1 MAGRN
6 ARRLDCAHMK
16 DAESIPATGGKAIR
30 VAVLGAGAVGCYY
43 GGMLAR
49 AGHRVTLI
57 GRPVHVDAIR
67 KSGLRFEGLAFDE
80 RVAVEASTEPAAVR
94 GAQLVLFCVK
104 STDTGQAA
112 AQIAPFLDPGSIVL
126 NLQNGVD
133 NTERIQAQLRS
144 ANVPCPVVAAV
155 VYVATEMAGPG
166 HLKHHGR
173 GDLVIGS
180 LKKNFSNGLNE
191 NIKAWFEAAGV
202 PTAISD
208 NVAGELWAKL
218 VVNCAYN
225 ALSAITQLPYGKLI
239 EGTGVRDVM
248 RDVVAETL
256 AVAKAD
262 GVLMAPDMLA
272 RTYKIAQGMP
282 TQYSSTAQ
290 DLARGKPTEIDHLN
304 GFVVRRGDALGVAT
318 PANRALHALVKL
330 LESKARAA

>member
-1 MAGRN
+1 MASAN
-6 ARRLDCAHMK
+6 
-16 DAESIPATGGKAIR
+16 GGPIQ
-30 VAVLGAGAVGCYY
+30 VAVLGAGAVGCFF

-57 GRPVHVDAIR
+57 GRPLHVEAFR
-67 KSGLRFEGLAFDE
+67 KTGLHFEGLEFNE
-80 RVAVEASTEPAAVR
+80 HVPVEASTDAAAVR
-94 GAQLVLFCVK
+94 GARLVLFSVK
-104 STDTGQAA
+104 STDTEQAA
-112 AQIAPFLDPGSIVL
+112 AQIAPFLDAGSLVV

-133 NTERIQAQLRS
+133 NTERIQARVSQ
-144 ANVPCPVVAAV
+144 AVIPAV

-180 LKKNFSNGLNE
+180 LDGKVSFELLEEIKKT
-191 NIKAWFEAAGV
+191 FEAAAV
-202 PTAISD
+202 PVTISD

-239 EGTGVRDVM
+239 EGAGIRDTM
-248 RDVVAETL
+248 RDVVEETL
-256 AVAKAD
+256 AVAEAS
-262 GVLMAPDMLA
+262 GVQMAPAMLA
-272 RTYKIAQGMP
+272 KVYSIAQAMP

-290 DLARGKPTEIDHLN
+290 DLLRGKPTEIDHLN
-304 GFVVRRGDALGVAT
+304 GYVVRRGEALGVPT

-330 LESKARAA
+330 IEAKPRRNT

>member
-1 MAGRN
+1 MNGAN
-6 ARRLDCAHMK
+6 
-16 DAESIPATGGKAIR
+16 SIN
-30 VAVLGAGAVGCYY
+30 VAVLGAGAVGCFY

-57 GRPVHVDAIR
+57 GRPIHVDAFR
-67 KSGLRFEGLAFDE
+67 KSGLRFEALEFDE
-80 RVAVEASTEPAAVR
+80 RVAVDASTEAAAVR
-94 GAQLVLFCVK
+94 GARLVLFCVK
-104 STDTGQAA
+104 STDTEQAA
-112 AQIAPFLDPGSIVL
+112 AQIAPHLDADAVVV

-133 NTERIQAQLRS
+133 NTERIQAKVSQ
-144 ANVPCPVVAAV
+144 PVVPAV

-180 LKKNFSNGLNE
+180 LDGKVLPDVLQKLKNQFE
-191 NIKAWFEAAGV
+191 KASI
-202 PTAISD
+202 PTRISE

-239 EGTGVRDVM
+239 NGTGIRDTM
-248 RDVVAETL
+248 RDVVEETL
-256 AVAKAD
+256 AVAKAS
-262 GVLMAPDMLA
+262 GVQMAPDMLA
-272 RTYKIAQGMP
+272 KTWEIAEAMP

-304 GFVVRRGDALGVAT
+304 GYVVRRGEALGVPT
-318 PANRALHALVKL
+318 PANRVLHALVKL
-330 LESKARAA
+330 LEAKGKT